1 MTRFA
6 TLRQTDTAAPFAALG
21 PRLAAPEAAAPDRLG
36 VYLETL
42 QILDRLHRLML
53 DLVKD
58 EFERLGQTDLTPVQA
73 LLIYNLGEYQGSNV
87 SYNLKKLV
95 QMGYVHHQRSDM
107 DRRSV
112 RVRLTPQ
119 GEAVRGMIYRMF
131 ARHAAGLAASGVLD
145 DPPLEQ
151 VNPQLR

>member
-53 DLVKD
+53 DLIKD
-58 EFERLGQTDLTPVQA
+58 EFERLRHEDLTPVQA
-73 LLIYNLGEYQGSNV
+73 LLLFDLGGELCIPGHAAIDDADVERRTQENAWRGELLATLAPSV
-87 SYNLKKLV
+87 PVAVKVTCAPSLRPIQLRCIALTLSG
-95 QMGYVHHQRSDM
+95 QSTRSRSSA
-107 DRRSV
+107 RRS
-112 RVRLTPQ
+112 
-119 GEAVRGMIYRMF
+119 A
-131 ARHAAGLAASGVLD
+131 
-145 DPPLEQ
+145 
-151 VNPQLR
+151 